1 MCDSLCAI
9 RGSGALFA
17 KNSDRPLRE
26 VQLIEAYA
34 RRSGGSPLR
43 TQYLTLDDPGGHAL
57 LGSRPD
63 WLWGFEHG
71 VNERRVAIGNEKV
84 YTTGDPF
91 AEPAALIG
99 MDLVRL
105 GLSAAGRPMRR

>member
-1 MCDSLCAI
+1 MCDTLCAI
-9 RGSGALFA
+9 GASGALFA

-34 RRSGGSPLR
+34 QRSGGSPLR
-43 TQYLTLDDPGGHAL
+43 TQYLTLEDLGAHAL

-71 VNERRVAIGNEKV
+71 VNEHRVAIGNEKV

-91 AEPAALIG
+91 AETAALIG
-99 MDLVRL
+99 
-105 GLSAAGRPMRR
+105 